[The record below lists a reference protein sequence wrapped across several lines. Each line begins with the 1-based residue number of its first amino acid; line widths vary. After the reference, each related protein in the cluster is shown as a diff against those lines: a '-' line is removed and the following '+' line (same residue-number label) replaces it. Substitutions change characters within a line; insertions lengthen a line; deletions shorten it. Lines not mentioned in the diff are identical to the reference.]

1 MGSVIVAD
9 MRQVLADGYRRF
21 AELEAADVSETYFD
35 WAMGIAGD
43 PAMLDLIAALPGIK
57 RQPNL
62 VFAAARFVGAPL
74 GSYAEFRDWLLGH
87 WAAVVPVI
95 MARSTQTN
103 EAARCAVLLPVLE
116 QLDGPLAL
124 IEAGAA
130 GGLVLYPDR
139 YSYRYAVDST
149 TNRVALDPS
158 SGPSPV
164 ELPCTIDAASVPT
177 SLPDVAWRTGV
188 DLHPIDVADADQ
200 LAWLET
206 LVWPEHTER
215 RDRLHRAAALV
226 AADPPHLVAG
236 DIIDAIPA
244 LVEQAPA
251 GSHVVVFHSAV
262 LVYLAEER
270 RAEFV
275 RLMKSMESVT
285 WISNEGAGVLPFI
298 TDRVQCEVRGQ
309 TILARDGEPIA
320 LVGPHGQ
327 SFERIENVEPTV

>member
-1 MGSVIVAD
+1 MS
-9 MRQVLADGYRRF
+9 QVLADGYRRF
-21 AELEAADVSETYFD
+21 AELEAAGVSAIYFD
-35 WAMGIAGD
+35 WATGVADD
-43 PAMLDLIAALPGIK
+43 PAVLDLIAALPATK
-57 RQPNL
+57 KQPNL
-62 VFAAARFVGAPL
+62 VFAAARFLGAPA
-74 GSYAEFRDWLLGH
+74 GRYADFRDWIIEH
-87 WAAVVPVI
+87 WDAVIPVI

-116 QLDGPLAL
+116 QLEGPLAL

-139 YSYRYAVDST
+139 YSYRYT
-149 TNRVALDPS
+149 TDGTTDHVRLDPS
-158 SGPSPV
+158 TGPSPV
-164 ELPCTIDAASVPT
+164 ELPCTIDAASVP
-177 SLPDVAWRTGV
+177 SRLPDVAWRAGV
-188 DLHPIDVADADQ
+188 DLNPLDVADPDQ

-206 LVWPEHTER
+206 LVWPEHAER

-236 DIIDAIPA
+236 DIIDEIPA
-244 LVEQAPA
+244 LIEQAPA

-270 RAEFV
+270 RTEFA
-275 RLMKSMESVT
+275 RLMQSMNEVT

-298 TDRVQCEVRGQ
+298 MKQVDDEVRGR
-309 TILARDGEPIA
+309 TILARDGEPVA

-327 SFERIENVEPTV
+327 SFQRLQSHDL